1 MDIISKFIKEI
12 TLVNLGFKQ
21 YLQSRLRE
29 SNIDLTFEMLQVLHS
44 LWQKDGVNQQELADT
59 TAKDKASMTYVI
71 DNLVKRN
78 LVYRQEGVDRRNNV
92 VFLTPEG
99 KAIKKQIQPWIKSLN
114 SAVSYNVP
122 VGQLEEL
129 VQAMQ
134 KIRKNLS

>member
-78 LVYRQEGVDRRNNV
+78 LVYRQEGTDRRNKV
-92 VFLTPEG
+92 IFLTPEG
-99 KAIKKQIQPWIKSLN
+99 KAIKKQIQPWIRSLN

-122 VGQLEEL
+122 VAQLEEL

-134 KIRKNLS
+134 KIRKNLA

>member
-78 LVYRQEGVDRRNNV
+78 LVYRQEGADRRNKV

-122 VGQLEEL
+122 VAQLEEL

>member
-78 LVYRQEGVDRRNNV
+78 LVYRQEGVDRRNKV

-122 VGQLEEL
+122 IAQLEEL
-129 VQAMQ
+129 VLAMQ